1 MKFGINQWCFP
12 AGTELE
18 QIFAQAGEAGFD
30 GVELN
35 LLPEGEKGLTMASG
49 DQEVQQIADMA
60 QRHGLRIPSIATG
73 LHWNFPLTSPDP
85 EVRATGRR
93 IVEKMLH
100 VAGLVGADT
109 VLVVPGLVTGET
121 PYDQAF
127 VLAQKALRDLAPVA
141 EKHQVHIGV
150 ENVWN
155 KFLLSPLEF
164 AGFVDDI
171 GSPYVGAYFDVGNV
185 LAFGFP
191 EQWIRILGKRIH
203 KVHVKDFRP
212 EIGNIRGFTPLL
224 NGEVDWPQVTAAM
237 AEIGYTDFVT
247 AELAPYRFHPEQ
259 LIPDTAA
266 HLRRIFGKTA

>member
-35 LLPEGEKGLTMASG
+35 LLPEGEKGLTMASD
-49 DQEVQQIADMA
+49 DQEVRKIADLARRYGMP
-60 QRHGLRIPSIATG
+60 IPSIATG

-93 IVEKMLH
+93 VVEKMLH
-100 VAGLVGADT
+100 VAALVGADT

-121 PYDQAF
+121 SYDQAF
-127 VLAQKALRDLAPVA
+127 ALAREALRGLAPVA

-155 KFLLSPLEF
+155 KFLPSPLEF
-164 AGFVDDI
+164 AGFVDAI
-171 GSPYVGAYFDVGNV
+171 GSPCVGAYFDVGNV

-191 EQWIRILGKRIH
+191 EQWIRILGKRIR

-212 EIGNIRGFTPLL
+212 EIGNIRGFTSLL
-224 NGEVDWPQVTAAM
+224 NGEVNWPQVAVAL
-237 AEIGYTDFVT
+237 AEIGYADFVT
-247 AELAPYRFHPEQ
+247 AELAPYRFYPEQ

-266 HLRRIFGKTA
+266 HLRRIFGKMA